1 MQEGKDRNMDNGL
14 SQNNAPL
21 MCTLHSNDANH
32 QAANLINWQQEFDQL
47 SQGRFVGM
55 IKERHFPHIHVFRED
70 TSHSLRQQCRVES
83 GGVWLGFSA
92 NDKSC
97 RINHEQ
103 TTNKQFLCRP
113 GSRDFEL
120 LTPDSFSIYGL
131 VLHPSFFTE
140 LIGQED
146 ETLFDSSCNG
156 LWLENITAT
165 KLYNFKQYL
174 SLLLKSDS
182 NHWSNH
188 THELILQDAVIEL
201 LSHAQQT
208 PDAHVTSVQRN
219 RIMARVQEY
228 LTESRMR
235 SPITMNEICA
245 AVHVSRR
252 TLQYTF
258 SQCYGIAPKQYIQAI
273 RLNQVR
279 RELSRNEELQTISD
293 IAINSGFFH
302 LGQFCQSYKR
312 LFGETPQ
319 QTRLKL

>member
-1 MQEGKDRNMDNGL
+1 MESGILQKDE
-14 SQNNAPL
+14 PL
-21 MCTLHSNDANH
+21 LCTLHSNDANH
-32 QAANLINWQQEFDQL
+32 QATNLINWQQEFDQL
-47 SQGRFVGM
+47 SRGDFAGV

-83 GGVWLGFSA
+83 GGLWLGFSA
-92 NDKSC
+92 NEKSC

-103 TTNKQFLCRP
+103 TSSNQFLCRP

-120 LTPDSFSIYGL
+120 LTPDNFSIYGL

-140 LIGQED
+140 LVGQEN
-146 ETLFDSSCNG
+146 ETFFDRNCDG

-165 KLYNFKQYL
+165 KLNNFKQYL
-174 SLLLKSDS
+174 TLLLHSED
-182 NHWSNH
+182 NHWSHH

-201 LSHAQQT
+201 LSNAQQT
-208 PDAHVTSVQRN
+208 PLAHVTSLQRN

-228 LTESRMR
+228 LTEARMK
-235 SPITMNEICA
+235 SPITMNEICS

-258 SQCYGIAPKQYIQAI
+258 TQCYGIPPKHYIQAL

-279 RELSRNEELQTISD
+279 RELSRNDERQTITD
-293 IAINSGFFH
+293 IAISYGFFH
-302 LGQFCQSYKR
+302 LGEFSQSYKR

-319 QTRLKL
+319 QTRQRL